1 MRSGMLVPVR
11 EPVAMI
17 VVMFVR
23 VLMAWAVGLR
33 ISMSVSVFVA
43 RGRGRQI

>member
-1 MRSGMLVPVR
+1 VVVRVIVAVP
-11 EPVAMI
+11 MG
-17 VVMFVR
+17 MFVR

-43 RGRGRQI
+43 RGRRRQI